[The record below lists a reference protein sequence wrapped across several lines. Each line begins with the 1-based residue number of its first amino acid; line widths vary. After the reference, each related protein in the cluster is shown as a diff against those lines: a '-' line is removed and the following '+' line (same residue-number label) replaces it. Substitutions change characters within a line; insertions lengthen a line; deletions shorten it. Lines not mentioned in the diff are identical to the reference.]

1 MRIMPK
7 VYSIIVH
14 PNEQSLNYSLFKIAN
29 KHFIQK
35 GYEVDTVNL
44 YNIREE
50 LYRATDE
57 LEQTKIP
64 LIDRRYKSNYN
75 YNYPSVL
82 KYSAFTAAEVEK
94 LKTSDILY
102 IQTPIM
108 VWMMPGILKQYL
120 ESVFVPEGAFRV
132 DQPWSADFELT
143 RLIAGKKV
151 FFSIVLGAGVEY
163 TDYIMGSVD
172 NIINPIKS
180 IFCKLVGYEW
190 IEPHITFGITET
202 SDKRLEYLDSFQN
215 HLDKIFVD
223 NK

>member
-1 MRIMPK
+1 MPK
-7 VYSIIVH
+7 VYSILVH
-14 PNEQSLNYSLFKIAN
+14 PSNQSLNFSLFKIAN
-29 KHFIQK
+29 NYFTQK

-50 LYRATDE
+50 LYTATDK

-64 LIDRRYKSNYN
+64 LIDRRYKSDYN
-75 YNYPSVL
+75 YNYSSVL

-120 ESVFVPEGAFRV
+120 ESVFVPEGVFRV
-132 DQPWSADFELT
+132 EQPWSADFELT
-143 RLIAGKKV
+143 RFIAGKKV
-151 FFSIVLGAGVEY
+151 FFSIVLGAGAEY

-172 NIINPIKS
+172 NLINPIKS
-180 IFCKLVGYEW
+180 IFCKFVGYEW
-190 IEPHITFGITET
+190 VEPHIIFGITKT
-202 SDKRLEYLDSFQN
+202 SDKRQDYLDSFQD
-215 HLDKIFVD
+215 HLNKIFID